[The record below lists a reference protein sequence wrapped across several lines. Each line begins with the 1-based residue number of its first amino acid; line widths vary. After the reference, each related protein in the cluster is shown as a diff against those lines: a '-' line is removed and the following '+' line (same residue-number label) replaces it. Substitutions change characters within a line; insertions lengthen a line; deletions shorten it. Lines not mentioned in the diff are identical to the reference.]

1 MHDWKVGDKFTLEF
15 EVVGYAGVGFI
26 MAKGAGFNLIIG
38 DEMREAKLIQPKPE
52 KPKPEIKVG
61 QVWRTRGGR
70 EVNVPRFTKSDDYP
84 VVCAYGE
91 KEYVVS
97 PSGKWSSHVDSAFDL
112 VELVQDAPEPQ
123 KLDVTKPMR
132 VIADS
137 VLSITYVAFDPVMN
151 MIYVRYPNGRI
162 DCYPPEELE
171 NIPEPKRTTTQIVE
185 LVNFDFGQ
193 RIMMQ
198 SDGAFYVNVASRAKV
213 SHTEGE
219 GWSIEEVL

>member
-1 MHDWKVGDKFTLEF
+1 MEWKVGYRFTLEYLITK
-15 EVVGYAGVGFI
+15 VVDDYVIAE
-26 MAKGAGFNLIIG
+26 IG
-38 DEMREAKLIQPKPE
+38 DAENILSAEEMALAKLIQPAA
-52 KPKPEIKVG
+52 
-61 QVWRTRGGR
+61 T
-70 EVNVPRFTKSDDYP
+70 
-84 VVCAYGE
+84 
-91 KEYVVS
+91 
-97 PSGKWSSHVDSAFDL
+97 
-112 VELVQDAPEPQ
+112 ELP

-132 VIADS
+132 VVADS
-137 VLSITYVAFDPVMN
+137 VPSITYVAFDPVMN

>member
-1 MHDWKVGDKFTLEF
+1 
-15 EVVGYAGVGFI
+15 
-26 MAKGAGFNLIIG
+26 
-38 DEMREAKLIQPKPE
+38 
-52 KPKPEIKVG
+52 
-61 QVWRTRGGR
+61 
-70 EVNVPRFTKSDDYP
+70 
-84 VVCAYGE
+84 
-91 KEYVVS
+91 
-97 PSGKWSSHVDSAFDL
+97 
-112 VELVQDAPEPQ
+112 
-123 KLDVTKPMR
+123 
-132 VIADS
+132 
-137 VLSITYVAFDPVMN
+137 MN